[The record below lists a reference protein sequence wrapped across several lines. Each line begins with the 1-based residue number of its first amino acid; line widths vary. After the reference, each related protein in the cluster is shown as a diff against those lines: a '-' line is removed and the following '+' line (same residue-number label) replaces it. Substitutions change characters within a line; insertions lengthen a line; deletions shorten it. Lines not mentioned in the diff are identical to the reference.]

1 MEEEFKFAGEN
12 DLLQDRIQG
21 ITDYLQEADESQGTE
36 QTEAAPPPDPNIV
49 DGQDIRNH
57 PEYDLLRLDIPWGEE
72 ESRGEYT
79 NLEIYDRAG
88 YHKRWQDRIRTF
100 GSSESNTG
108 PDGRIDP
115 IDNPHAIWLRRKH
128 ALTKEGDVG
137 TEAFNSI
144 KKGGLDLISSV
155 LTAPERLLDMTTGQ
169 MQHINGE
176 LIDKRTGKPYKP
188 DWDPLGEVKDF
199 HQNSWWGK
207 IAQAATH
214 YGVGGSW
221 MARFAPAGASLTTKA
236 LVGEGITAAISE
248 YSQGDNVT
256 GQIAKQIPWTE
267 EVFLGLATK
276 DNDHPLTL
284 TFKNVL
290 EEMSM
295 AKLFGFIAG
304 KFDNAE
310 YAITKADNVDNQ
322 IREKGRLEL
331 EEEIEFDTTQRIF
344 EIDRQLGGETID
356 VDILGEPKPITSA
369 VKKELTGTSIKG
381 QLQEGTDIPNPTVK
395 DETPVKT
402 TGKQKLVPGT
412 PHPTDAKKV
421 RGYDGRWVTKK
432 YFDKVTESIKGA
444 NKIREQFNLPLQETF
459 DSSKSAGKSKY
470 KSGFRGHKNKPLAQP
485 GQGSPASTG
494 NAFDIHQQLNRGED
508 WGNNIGSTD
517 SVMTPVAAQ
526 RGAQTSGFTP
536 KFLKEKAKELLG
548 DSRYQTLIEDAKRNK
563 QSFYEV
569 FEPSYRRYQEIMG
582 RRSTAVDTSDFWEPI
597 QKDIRFQTGEGP
609 STQNFDAWSM
619 ENVVAADLVNGALFK
634 QLRDL
639 GIAGKELND
648 YTDIWAADGLMKSI
662 EDRLTFG
669 LANVKR
675 SRYLI
680 STEFSKLKGP
690 AATKAAAKRTQ
701 ELHDETVDGVKLMMQ
716 MMKESE
722 SDELAQ
728 GILEVFSQSNKI
740 QNWMDFNKW
749 MSQKISG
756 GAFNG
761 KVKTG
766 VLVKELQ
773 GMMVN
778 SMLSGPKTP
787 LRAIIGTTSNA
798 YLNSLHTSIGAF
810 ARAPFTGDFRLAQ
823 ASARNTYGMFEI
835 IPDAWKVFR
844 SNMESNF
851 SPKVDR
857 LETRYSK
864 RIRNEDNWKVME
876 KWAEEKGSDWDKMAF
891 RTANIFRGINDNRL
905 FSWGPRALASVDD
918 TFRYVMAK
926 ARSKELAFKDVY
938 DEVSQGKF
946 TDITPE
952 LLNAAE
958 DMHYSRYF
966 DEAGDLDITKDP
978 YLESQFKEVTL
989 TTELKGFSKRLE
1001 ESFQHTP
1008 WAKPFF
1014 MFARTGV
1021 NGLRM
1026 NLKNTPILAGL
1037 VKESRDILL
1046 TKPNNLD
1053 DVAIYGIKTLDD
1065 LAQAKNLII
1074 GRQVMGSAVVMMAAQ
1089 KYLAGELT
1097 GSGPANRSKR
1107 QLWSNT
1113 GWERNTISA
1122 GNLKV
1127 NYDTFEPYNMI
1138 LQTVANIG
1146 DNYAAGM
1153 GEDWATDKLSALAY
1167 AVTASIP
1174 DITSKSYLQGLN
1186 QFVELMAGSPNASVG
1201 RIFGNIFNNTI
1212 PLSSLR
1218 NEASKLINPVMREL
1232 SKSIT
1237 DSVRNRN
1244 LALEFGPGEDLPIKY
1259 DLLNGKPLRD
1269 WNFMERMWNATSP
1282 IGLSLDKGPGRTL
1295 LWNSNYDLNL
1305 SVLSTPNNGPNLSR
1319 EPKIRS
1325 LFSRAIGK
1333 QNLEAKLDKLAERED
1348 VQASVDAMFADLKS
1362 GKFDI
1367 DPSKAYL
1374 HNDLIKLAFD
1384 KAKKKAWASIQNEP
1398 EVIRLMAEHKA
1409 KIRKNRIRRSETQ
1422 SAPTEQKLLIPT
1434 R

>member
-12 DLLQDRIQG
+12 DLLEERIQG
-21 ITDYLQEADESQGTE
+21 LTTALQQADESQGAE
-36 QTEAAPPPDPNIV
+36 QTQTPPPDPNIV

-72 ESRGEYT
+72 EARGETT
-79 NLEIYDRAG
+79 NLEIYDTAG
-88 YHKRWQDRIRTF
+88 YHQRWQDRVKTF
-100 GSSESNTG
+100 GTSASNTG

-137 TEAFNSI
+137 IEAINSI
-144 KKGGLDLISSV
+144 KKGGLDLVSSV
-155 LTAPERLLDMTTGQ
+155 LTAPERAVDMVTGQ

-207 IAQAATH
+207 LAQAATH
-214 YGVGGSW
+214 YGVGGAW
-221 MARFAPAGASLTTKA
+221 MSRFAPAGASLTTKA
-236 LVGEGITAAISE
+236 LVGEGILAAVSE

-256 GQIAKQIPWTE
+256 GQIVKQLPWTE

-290 EEMSM
+290 EELSM
-295 AKLFGFIAG
+295 AKLFGFVAG

-310 YAITKADNVDNQ
+310 YALAKADNVDNQ
-322 IREKGRLEL
+322 IREKGKLEL

-344 EIDRQLGGETID
+344 EIDRQLGGEVVD
-356 VDILGEPKPITSA
+356 VDVLADPKSITPA
-369 VKKELTGTSIKG
+369 IPKGLPGTSIKG
-381 QLQEGTDIPNPTVK
+381 QLPQ
-395 DETPVKT
+395 
-402 TGKQKLVPGT
+402 
-412 PHPTDAKKV
+412 
-421 RGYDGRWVTKK
+421 
-432 YFDKVTESIKGA
+432 GA
-444 NKIREQFNLPLQETF
+444 
-459 DSSKSAGKSKY
+459 AKY

-494 NAFDIHQQLNRGED
+494 KAFDIHRQLNRGED
-508 WGNNIGSTD
+508 WGNDIGSTD
-517 SVMTPVAAQ
+517 SVMTPAQAQ
-526 RGAQTSGFTP
+526 RSGETSGFTP

-569 FEPSYRRYQEIMG
+569 FEPAYRRYQEVMG
-582 RRSTAVDTSDFWEPI
+582 RRATAVDTPDFWEPI
-597 QKDIRFQTGEGP
+597 MKDKKFQTGSGA
-609 STQNFDAWSM
+609 STENFEAWSM

-662 EDRLTFG
+662 EDRLIFG

-728 GILEVFSQSNKI
+728 GILEVFSMSNKV
-740 QNWMDFNKW
+740 QNWMDFDKW
-749 MSQKISG
+749 MRQKIRG

-766 VLVKELQ
+766 VLIKELQ
-773 GMMVN
+773 GMFVN
-778 SMLSGPKTP
+778 SALSGPKTP
-787 LRAIIGTTSNA
+787 LRAIIGTTSNS
-798 YLNSLHTSIGAF
+798 YLNSLHTAVGAF

-823 ASARNTYGMFEI
+823 ASARNTFGMFEI
-835 IPDAWKVFR
+835 IPDAWKVFK
-844 SNMESNF
+844 SNLNSNF
-851 SPKVDR
+851 SPNLNR

-864 RIRNEDNWKVME
+864 RVKTDNWEVMG
-876 KWAEEKGSDWDKMAF
+876 KWVEERGSDWDKMAY
-891 RTANIFRGINDNRL
+891 RIANVARGLNDNKY
-905 FSWGPRALASVDD
+905 FSWSPRVLASVDD

-926 ARSKELAFKDVY
+926 ARSKELAFKEVY
-938 DEVSQGKF
+938 DEVSKGKF
-946 TDITPE
+946 TDISPE

-966 DEAGDLDITKDP
+966 DEAGDLDISKDP
-978 YLESQFKEVTL
+978 YLEAQFKEVTL

-1001 ESFQHTP
+1001 EAFQHTP

-1026 NLKNTPILAGL
+1026 NVKNMPILAGAL
-1037 VKESRDILL
+1037 KETRDILL
-1046 TKPNNLD
+1046 ANPKDLS
-1053 DVAIYGIKTLDD
+1053 DVAIYGINSLDD

-1074 GRQVMGSAVVMMAAQ
+1074 GRQLMGNAVVMMATQ

-1107 QLWSNT
+1107 QLWKDT
-1113 GWERNTISA
+1113 GWMSNTISV
-1122 GNLKV
+1122 GNV
-1127 NYDTFEPYNMI
+1127 NVNFDTFEPYNLI

-1146 DNYAAGM
+1146 DNYALGM
-1153 GEDWATDKLSALAY
+1153 GEEWATDKLAVLSY
-1167 AVTASIP
+1167 AIGASIP
-1174 DITSKSYLQGLN
+1174 DATSKSYLQGLN
-1186 QFVELMAGSPNASVG
+1186 QFVELLSGNPNASTG
-1201 RIFGNIFNNTI
+1201 RILGNLLNNTV

-1218 NEASKLINPVMREL
+1218 NEASKLLNPRMREL
-1232 SKSIT
+1232 SKSIV

-1269 WNFMERMWNATSP
+1269 WNFMERMWNAVSP
-1282 IGLSLDKGPGRTL
+1282 ISLSLDKGPGRTL
-1295 LWNSNYDLNL
+1295 LWNSNYDLRL
-1305 SVLSTPNNGPNLSR
+1305 SVLSTPNNGPNLVN

-1325 LFSRAIGK
+1325 LYQQAIGK
-1333 QNLEAKLDKLAERED
+1333 QNLEAQLDKLAERED
-1348 VQASVDAMFADLKS
+1348 VQASVDQMFADIKS
-1362 GKFDI
+1362 GKFDL
-1367 DPSKAYL
+1367 DPAKAYL
-1374 HNDLIKLAFD
+1374 HNDLIAKAF
-1384 KAKKKAWASIQNEP
+1384 KRAQKKAWMSIQNEP
-1398 EVIRLMAEHKA
+1398 DVIRLMTEHKE
-1409 KIRKNRIRRSETQ
+1409 KIKANRISRSDTQ
-1422 SAPTEQKLLIPT
+1422 SLLIPT